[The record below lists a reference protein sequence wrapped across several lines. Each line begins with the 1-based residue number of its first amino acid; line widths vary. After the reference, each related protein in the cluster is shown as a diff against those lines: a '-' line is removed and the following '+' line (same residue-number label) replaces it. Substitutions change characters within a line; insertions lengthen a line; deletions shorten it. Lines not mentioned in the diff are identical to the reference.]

1 MFEKR
6 HEQLLPIAE
15 FRRRVLRFA
24 ALALGITLV
33 WWGIG
38 IVGYHFLA
46 NLSWV
51 DSILNSAMIVG
62 GMGPVDPLPNSIAK
76 LFASVYAIA
85 SGAVFIGAVG
95 LLFSPI
101 IHRVYH
107 HFHIN
112 EEGDEGDSTDTKD
125 N

>member
-1 MFEKR
+1 MFERR
-6 HEQLLPIAE
+6 HEPLLPVAE
-15 FRRRVLRFA
+15 FRRRVARFA
-24 ALALGITLV
+24 ALALAITLV

-38 IVGYHFLA
+38 ILGYHFLA
-46 NLSWV
+46 DLSWI

-62 GMGPVDPLPNSIAK
+62 GMGPVDPLKSDVAK
-76 LFASVYAIA
+76 LFASVYAIM

-112 EEGDEGDSTDTKD
+112 EQGDEDDSTDAKGH
-125 N
+125 